1 MKMDNYM
8 LTSGIG
14 TAETSLTS
22 FDAALIDAMLA
33 NYNIVKVTSILP
45 ARAKKLKK
53 IELTEGSILFT
64 AFATLSSDKMDN
76 IVSAAV
82 AVGIPVDGTKVG
94 VIMEYSC
101 YGSAVEAKK
110 IVIKMVKE
118 AMAIRGYE
126 IKEILVE
133 ACEAVSDGKDIATAF
148 ARLAMW

>member
-53 IELTEGSILFT
+53 IELTEGWTILFRRLLRLE
-64 AFATLSSDKMDN
+64 FQW
-76 IVSAAV
+76 
-82 AVGIPVDGTKVG
+82 
-94 VIMEYSC
+94 MELKLES
-101 YGSAVEAKK
+101 
-110 IVIKMVKE
+110 
-118 AMAIRGYE
+118 
-126 IKEILVE
+126 
-133 ACEAVSDGKDIATAF
+133 
-148 ARLAMW
+148 

>member
-1 MKMDNYM
+1 
-8 LTSGIG
+8 
-14 TAETSLTS
+14 
-22 FDAALIDAMLA
+22 
-33 NYNIVKVTSILP
+33 
-45 ARAKKLKK
+45 
-53 IELTEGSILFT
+53 
-64 AFATLSSDKMDN
+64 
-76 IVSAAV
+76 
-82 AVGIPVDGTKVG
+82 
-94 VIMEYSC
+94 MEYSC